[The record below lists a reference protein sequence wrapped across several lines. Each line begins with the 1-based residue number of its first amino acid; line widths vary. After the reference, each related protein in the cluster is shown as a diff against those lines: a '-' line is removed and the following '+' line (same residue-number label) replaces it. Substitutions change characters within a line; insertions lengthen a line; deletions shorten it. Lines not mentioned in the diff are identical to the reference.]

1 MVTGLNSESGSGLC
15 DAGARGVYAGVRGVY
30 GNVSEVDAGGSKG
43 RGGEGKIGVV
53 CEQDGGRG
61 KV

>member
-15 DAGARGVYAGVRGVY
+15 DAGARGVYAGV
-30 GNVSEVDAGGSKG
+30 SKG